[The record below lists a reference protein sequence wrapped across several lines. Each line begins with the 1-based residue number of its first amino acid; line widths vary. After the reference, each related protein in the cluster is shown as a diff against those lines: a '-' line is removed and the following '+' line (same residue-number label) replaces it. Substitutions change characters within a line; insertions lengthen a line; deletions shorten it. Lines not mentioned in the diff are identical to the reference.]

1 MQEEV
6 LLMKT
11 YDVVVIGAG
20 PGGLTAALYASRAN
34 LSVMILDRGIYGGQ
48 MNNTAEIENYPG
60 FESILGPDLSEK
72 MYNSSIR
79 FGADFGYGTVE
90 SVEDKGTT
98 KIVHTDDGDYEAK
111 VVIIATGSQYKK
123 IGVPGEEELSGRGV
137 SYCAVCDG
145 AFFKGK
151 DVAVIGGGD
160 SAVEEGVYLTQLAKS
175 VTIIHRRD
183 QLRAQKILQD
193 RAFKNDKIKFV
204 WNADV
209 KEIVEKDGKVGGVRY
224 IDKETGDEHIVPA
237 SGAFIYVGIQPMTD
251 SFKSL
256 GILDEDGWINTTE
269 HMETKVPGVY
279 AIGDV
284 RKKDLR
290 QIATA
295 VGEGGIAGQE
305 AFNYIQTLGD
315 KVTA

>member
-1 MQEEV
+1 
-6 LLMKT
+6 MKT

-79 FGADFGYGTVE
+79 FGADFGYGAVE

-160 SAVEEGVYLTQLAKS
+160 SAVEEGIYLTQLAKS

-224 IDKETGDEHIVPA
+224 IDKETGNEHVVPA